1 MRWNTFRILAAVTI
15 NSTMFRDMTLCSQIV
30 VHRLSEE
37 RTASTFRVERK
48 VKEIKQ
54 EDMRTN
60 IKISYFSALKTNK
73 YCVIFLY
80 IVI

>member
-1 MRWNTFRILAAVTI
+1 M
-15 NSTMFRDMTLCSQIV
+15 NSTMFRDMTPSGQVV

-37 RTASTFRVERK
+37 RTASIFKVERK

-60 IKISYFSALKTNK
+60 IKIYFSPLNTNK
-73 YCVIFLY
+73 YGAIFLH
-80 IVI
+80 IVT